1 MKGRILITGTDTG
14 VGKTMVGCALGFA
27 MKVRGLR
34 VGVMKPAETGCKEEA
49 EELMPNDAI
58 TLRASASAIHP
69 LEIICPYRYRSPLA
83 PAAAARADGLPPP
96 DPERIISLF
105 QRIASDSDVVLVEGA
120 GGIAV
125 PLTWDFN
132 YADLAAA
139 LGLELILVVANR
151 LGCLNSTVLSIAY
164 AARRNLPVAGY
175 ILNDAEPVNSAAAR
189 TNAESL
195 KDLTRVPVLGT
206 VRYKE
211 PLALEIVQNV
221 LRSCC
226 SLPGREAPSS

>member
-1 MKGRILITGTDTG
+1 MTSRLLITGTDTG

-34 VGVMKPAETGCKEEA
+34 TGVMKPVETGCSVQVG
-49 EELMPNDAI
+49 ELQPDDAI
-58 TLRASASAIHP
+58 ALRASASAIHP
-69 LEIICPYRYRSPLA
+69 LEIICPYRYRAPLA
-83 PAAAARADGLPPP
+83 PAAAAEADGAPPP

-105 QRIASDSDVVLVEGA
+105 ERIAVESDVVIVEGA

-139 LGLELILVVANR
+139 LHLDVILVIANR
-151 LGCLNSTVLSIAY
+151 LGCLNSTLLSIDY
-164 AARRNLPVAGY
+164 ATRRSLRVAGY
-175 ILNDAEPVNSAAAR
+175 ILNDTEPVSSAACR
-189 TNAESL
+189 TNAASL
-195 KDLTRVPVLGT
+195 KHLTEVPALGT

-211 PLALEIVQNV
+211 PLPLEIVKNV
-221 LRSCC
+221 LRSFPP
-226 SLPGREAPSS
+226 L

>member
-1 MKGRILITGTDTG
+1 MNRRLLITGTDTG

-34 VGVMKPAETGCKEEA
+34 VGVMKPAETGCREEA
-49 EELMPNDAI
+49 GELVPNDAL

-83 PAAAARADGLPPP
+83 PAAAADADGIAAPEP
-96 DPERIISLF
+96 DRIISLF
-105 QRIASDSDVVLVEGA
+105 ERIAADSDVVLVEGA

-139 LGLELILVVANR
+139 LGLDLILVVANR
-151 LGCLNSTVLSIAY
+151 LGCLNSTVLSIDY
-164 AARRNLPVAGY
+164 ANRRGLRVRGY
-175 ILNDAEPVNSAAAR
+175 ILNDAEAVDSAAAR
-189 TNAESL
+189 TNAASL
-195 KDLTRVPVLGT
+195 KRLTGVPALGA
-206 VRYKE
+206 VQYKQ
-211 PLALEIVQNV
+211 PLPLQVVKNV
-221 LRSCC
+221 LDIAGYGGQSD
-226 SLPGREAPSS
+226 G